1 MKRGKQ
7 VKKFISKIKKVV
19 ILIIGT
25 IIALPSKIYA
35 MMYTQTEI
43 LYGPPVP
50 SKSEL
55 LLGIGKVLCIPII
68 LLIGIIVYLT
78 KKKTSTRNK
87 VLIILA
93 FIIIMAILYCI
104 INAINSNIL

>member
-1 MKRGKQ
+1 M
-7 VKKFISKIKKVV
+7 KKFISKIKKVV
-19 ILIIGT
+19 VLIIGT
-25 IIALPSKIYA
+25 TIALPSKIYA
-35 MMYTQTEI
+35 VFDDSI
-43 LYGPPVP
+43 SALYGVYEPPNP
-50 SKSEL
+50 LEEFWK
-55 LLGIGKVLCIPII
+55 IARFFIIPII

-104 INAINSNIL
+104 INAINSNLF

>member
-1 MKRGKQ
+1 M
-7 VKKFISKIKKVV
+7 KKFISKIKKVIV
-19 ILIIGT
+19 LIIGV

-35 MMYTQTEI
+35 VFDDQITS
-43 LYGPPVP
+43 LYGVYDPPSP
-50 SKSEL
+50 LEEFWK
-55 LLGIGKVLCIPII
+55 IARYFIIPII

-93 FIIIMAILYCI
+93 FIIVIAIIYCI
-104 INAINSNIL
+104 INAINSNL